1 MSSWIHVNAAIRID
15 DLRLDDSVPD
25 FDELIGKECLFD
37 SPESVWDDMAVN
49 PDLYLP
55 MGSEGTL
62 QKSVWV
68 NPDKSYAAAYTVT
81 IFGDLRDC
89 DEKVIEWFKGKCTE
103 INVVRDAIITVR
115 VNANKPLIFVY
126 DHFKK
131 YRDKNMEEENEETK
145 DNNSTGNE

>member
-1 MSSWIHVNAAIRID
+1 MSSWIHVNASMRID

-37 SPESVWDDMAVN
+37 SPESVWDDMDTN

-55 MGSEGTL
+55 IGSEGSL
-62 QKSVWV
+62 QKSVWI

-81 IFGDLRDC
+81 IFGDLRDRYEE
-89 DEKVIEWFKGKCTE
+89 DAEKVIEWFKDKCAE
-103 INVVRDAIITVR
+103 INVVRDAVITVR
-115 VNANKPLIFVY
+115 VNADKPLVFVY

-131 YRDKNMEEENEETK
+131 YRNKN
-145 DNNSTGNE
+145 